1 MTTSHDD
8 DESLANYWAGWP
20 AAARAYRE
28 QKQQQVERLQ
38 EANHV
43 LRDTVHER
51 DALLLS
57 TLYALQDFARWWE
70 SNELDGDQVGE
81 LERVANRI
89 RAVLRT

>member
-1 MTTSHDD
+1 MTEPA
-8 DESLANYWAGWP
+8 DESLANYWSGWP
-20 AAARAYRE
+20 AAAHAYRE

-38 EANHV
+38 QANEA
-43 LRDTVHER
+43 LRHSLHER
-51 DALLLS
+51 NALLLS

-70 SNELDGDQVGE
+70 SSELDGDQVAE